1 MAAMRTGSRDAVG
14 ASGLVV
20 IVEVQ
25 LDVDPD
31 KPFSWPLYVAAARM
45 KYRCDACLLVVTID
59 ERVASWAC
67 QPVSLGAAGSTFQP
81 IVLGPSAVPYAIEPA
96 TPELAVLSALAHGAD
111 EPEAVR
117 QALLAIRAL
126 GQDRAQAYF
135 DLLRYSLGAALDRAL
150 EAIMTTSERRYLSDF
165 ANGYFD
171 KGKAEG
177 EAKGKAEGE
186 AEGKA
191 EGLRAALG
199 TVLSARGLALSD
211 PGRAQIASCADVATL
226 TTWLARAATVPS
238 EADVFAESSKG

>member
-1 MAAMRTGSRDAVG
+1 
-14 ASGLVV
+14 
-20 IVEVQ
+20 VQ
-25 LDVDPD
+25 LDADPD
-31 KPFSWPLYVAAARM
+31 KPFSWPLYLAAARM
-45 KYRCDACLLVVTID
+45 KHRCDACVLVVTID
-59 ERVASWAC
+59 ERVASWAR
-67 QPVSLGAAGSTFQP
+67 QPVSLGPGSGTFQP
-81 IVLGPSAVPYAIEPA
+81 IVLGPSAVPHAGPST

-117 QALLAIRAL
+117 VAVRSIGAM
-126 GQDRAQAYF
+126 GQDRAEAYF
-135 DLLRYSLGAALDRAL
+135 DLPKYHLGAALDRAL

-211 PGRAQIASCADVATL
+211 AGRAQITSCTDVATL
-226 TTWLARAATVPS
+226 TRWLARAATVPS